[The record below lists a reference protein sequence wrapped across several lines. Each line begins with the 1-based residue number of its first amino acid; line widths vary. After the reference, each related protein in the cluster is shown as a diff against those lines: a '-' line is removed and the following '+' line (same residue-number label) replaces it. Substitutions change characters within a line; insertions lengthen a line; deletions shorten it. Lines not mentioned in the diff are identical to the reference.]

1 MAKNILHFIIVS
13 FVAVLSAALSPTAL
27 ADDDGNYFNHLLI
40 FGDSL
45 MDSGNSVDPALG
57 TLTFTDPAAG
67 VPGDVGY
74 QAGQVTPD
82 FFAEQMG
89 LTLTPSNSGGNNY
102 AAREFTTH
110 NITATVSFYLQ
121 NAPRID
127 ERTLVWLN
135 GGSNDFLA
143 RGEVLAG
150 ILAGTS
156 QLDESAEMLF
166 ADILAGAPRLA
177 GAAKMMSD
185 NGARYVMVSNLPNF
199 TYTPFVY
206 NIYQICIVVGTAAA
220 VCDAAR
226 AVAGEVVGEL
236 VNGYNQALVAQLD
249 AYGNNFIISDVY
261 TLFEQVH
268 QNPGAYGFE
277 ARDGSYDYLFQNCY
291 NYDPSVTM
299 VAGRF
304 SDGCNE
310 DPKYGRSAPNA
321 DAAQLIFADD
331 VHPTQAF
338 HRLVADYNVDIIYA
352 PTEVALLPEIGL
364 YGVRRQLDHKSK
376 PVWQAGEAES
386 ATVVNPCFAG
396 IDFDHIN
403 LAANGPAAQGDIS
416 GWGLHAG
423 CTKRWS
429 EEVNL
434 GAQINL
440 AKSKLQARGRSSS
453 YEAQSIGF
461 SGFVNFRRGELFAN
475 GGVAFNSSNIDANRV
490 HTIGGGS
497 FYAQGDTRG
506 RAMGADVWAG
516 YYLVDTDEWNLAPAV
531 GYSFINSRVNGYQ
544 ESGNSVSKYRW
555 GDLRTSSRQIRG
567 GVVGV
572 YSPDKA
578 WRANLRAFITQEM
591 ADDFREVSS
600 GSHYL
605 PGFQRDNETFAN
617 VAIAF
622 EEQTE
627 SDTLA
632 VSWNFSTQ
640 GGNSHLFGVSFRR
653 DF

>member
-13 FVAVLSAALSPTAL
+13 FVAVLSAALSPAAL

-45 MDSGNSVDPALG
+45 MDSGNIELG
-57 TLTFTDPAAG
+57 LLVGSEYVFGTVTFTDPAVG
-67 VPGDVGY
+67 VLGDIDY

-89 LTLTPSNSGGNNY
+89 LALTPASNGGSNY
-102 AAREFTTH
+102 ATADFTTH
-110 NITATVSFYLQ
+110 NITAAVSFYLQ
-121 NAPRID
+121 NAPRIND
-127 ERTLVWLN
+127 RALVWLN
-135 GGSNDFLA
+135 GGGNDLLA
-143 RGEVLAG
+143 PEGPNV
-150 ILAGTS
+150 
-156 QLDESAEMLF
+156 D
-166 ADILAGAPRLA
+166 GASRLA
-177 GAAKMMSD
+177 EAAKMLSD
-185 NGARYVMVSNLPNF
+185 SGARYVMVSNLPNF
-199 TYTPFVY
+199 AYTPE
-206 NIYQICIVVGTAAA
+206 IYQRCQTAGFTDA
-220 VCDAAR
+220 VCDANVR
-226 AVAGEVVGEL
+226 APTELL
-236 VNGYNQALVAQLD
+236 VNAYNQLLAAQL
-249 AYGNNFIISDVY
+249 AASGNNFIISDVY
-261 TLFEQVH
+261 ALFEQVH
-268 QNPGAYGFE
+268 QNPQMYGFE
-277 ARDGSYDYLFQNCY
+277 ARNGSYDYLFQNCY

-299 VAGRF
+299 VVGRF
-304 SDGCNE
+304 SDPFCNE
-310 DPKYGRSAPNA
+310 DPKYGRSAPDA
-321 DAAQLIFADD
+321 DAAQLIFADNI
-331 VHPTQAF
+331 HPTQAF

-461 SGFVNFRRGELFAN
+461 SGFVNFRRDELFVN

-605 PGFQRDNETFAN
+605 PGFQRDNEMFAN

-622 EEQTE
+622 EEQSE

-640 GGNSHLFGVSFRR
+640 GGNSHLFGVSYRR

>member
-13 FVAVLSAALSPTAL
+13 FAAVLSAALSPAAL

-45 MDSGNSVDPALG
+45 MDSGNSVDPG
-57 TLTFTDPAAG
+57 PVTLTFTDPAVG
-67 VPGDVGY
+67 VPGDIGY

-89 LTLTPSNSGGNNY
+89 LTLTPSNSGGSNY
-102 AAREFTTH
+102 AAKKFTTH
-110 NITATVSFYLQ
+110 DIIATVSFYLQ

-127 ERTLVWLN
+127 ERALVWLN
-135 GGSNDFLA
+135 GGGNDFLIEDA
-143 RGEVLAG
+143 
-150 ILAGTS
+150 
-156 QLDESAEMLF
+156 DP
-166 ADILAGAPRLA
+166 ADILAGALRLA
-177 GAAKMMSD
+177 EAAKMLSD

-199 TYTPFVY
+199 AYTPFAY
-206 NIYQICIVVGTAAA
+206 SNYQKCLAVGIPAA
-220 VCDAAR
+220 VCDAAQT
-226 AVAGEVVGEL
+226 GTGEL
-236 VNGYNQALVAQLD
+236 VNGYNQLLAAQLD
-249 AYGNNFIISDVY
+249 ASGNNFIISDVY
-261 TLFEQVH
+261 ALFEQVR
-268 QNPGAYGFE
+268 QNPQMYGFE

-291 NYDPSVTM
+291 NYDPFGEESVE
-299 VAGRF
+299 F
-304 SDGCNE
+304 NDDCNE
-310 DPKYGRSAPNA
+310 DPKYGRSNPNA

-461 SGFVNFRRGELFAN
+461 SGFVNFRRDELFVN

-544 ESGNSVSKYRW
+544 EIGNSVSKYRW

-605 PGFQRDNETFAN
+605 PGFQRDNEMFAN
-617 VAIAF
+617 VAIAV
-622 EEQTE
+622 EEQSE

-632 VSWNFSTQ
+632 ISWNFSTQ
-640 GGNSHLFGVSFRR
+640 GDNSHLFGVSYRR

>member
-1 MAKNILHFIIVS
+1 MPKNILHFIIVS
-13 FVAVLSAALSPTAL
+13 FVAVLSAALSPAAL

-45 MDSGNSVDPALG
+45 MDSGNIVHPALG

-67 VPGDVGY
+67 VPGDIDY

-89 LTLTPSNSGGNNY
+89 LALTPFSNGGNNY
-102 AAREFTTH
+102 ATGGFTTH
-110 NITATVSFYLQ
+110 NIIDSVSFYLQ
-121 NAPRID
+121 NAPRIND
-127 ERTLVWLN
+127 RALVWLN
-135 GGSNDFLA
+135 GGGVDLLIPVGPVDPS
-143 RGEVLAG
+143 
-150 ILAGTS
+150 
-156 QLDESAEMLF
+156 
-166 ADILAGAPRLA
+166 RLA
-177 GAAKMMSD
+177 EAAKMMSD
-185 NGARYVMVSNLPNF
+185 SGVRYVMVSNLPNF
-199 TYTPFVY
+199 VHTPETYKRCQDITDAECDAVRAQTELAV
-206 NIYQICIVVGTAAA
+206 NIY
-220 VCDAAR
+220 
-226 AVAGEVVGEL
+226 
-236 VNGYNQALVAQLD
+236 NQGLATQLD

-261 TLFEQVH
+261 ALFEQVR
-268 QNPGAYGFE
+268 QNPQMYGFE

-291 NYDPSVTM
+291 NYDPSEVQ
-299 VAGRF
+299 AEF
-304 SDGCNE
+304 SDHRCNE
-310 DPKYGRSAPNA
+310 DPKYGRSAPDA
-321 DAAQLIFADD
+321 DAAQLIFADNI
-331 VHPTQAF
+331 HPTQAF

-423 CTKRWS
+423 CAKRWS

-461 SGFVNFRRGELFAN
+461 SGFVNFRRDELFVN

-516 YYLVDTDEWNLAPAV
+516 YYLVDTDEWNLALAV

-605 PGFQRDNETFAN
+605 PGFQRDNEMFAN

-622 EEQTE
+622 EEQSE

-640 GGNSHLFGVSFRR
+640 GGNSHLFGVSYRR

>member
-13 FVAVLSAALSPTAL
+13 FAAVLSAALSPTAL

-45 MDSGNSVDPALG
+45 MDSGNIVYPGLG

-67 VPGDVGY
+67 LPSLPGY
-74 QAGQVTPD
+74 RPGQVTPD

-89 LTLTPSNSGGNNY
+89 LTLTPSNNSGGSNY
-102 AAREFTTH
+102 ATAGFTTH
-110 NITATVSFYLQ
+110 EITAAVSFYLQ
-121 NAPRID
+121 NAPRING
-127 ERTLVWLN
+127 RALVWLN
-135 GGSNDFLA
+135 GGGNDLLSPE
-143 RGEVLAG
+143 GPNV
-150 ILAGTS
+150 
-156 QLDESAEMLF
+156 D
-166 ADILAGAPRLA
+166 GASRLA
-177 GAAKMMSD
+177 EAAKMLSD
-185 NGARYVMVSNLPNF
+185 DGARYVMVSNLPNF
-199 TYTPFVY
+199 AYTPT
-206 NIYQICIVVGTAAA
+206 IYQRCQAAGLTDA
-220 VCDAAR
+220 VCDANVR
-226 AVAGEVVGEL
+226 AQTELL
-236 VNGYNQALVAQLD
+236 VNIYNQALAAQL
-249 AYGNNFIISDVY
+249 AASGNNFIISDVY
-261 TLFEQVH
+261 TLFEQVR
-268 QNPGAYGFE
+268 QNPQMYGFE
-277 ARDGSYDYLFQNCY
+277 ARGGSYDYLFQNCY
-291 NYDPSVTM
+291 NYDPSEAL
-299 VAGRF
+299 AGF

-310 DPKYGRSAPNA
+310 DPKYGRSAPDA

-429 EEVNL
+429 EEVNI

-461 SGFVNFRRGELFAN
+461 SGFVNFRRDELFAN

-640 GGNSHLFGVSFRR
+640 GGNSHLFGVSYRR

>member
-1 MAKNILHFIIVS
+1 MPKNILHFIIVS
-13 FVAVLSAALSPTAL
+13 FVAVLSAALSPAAL

-45 MDSGNSVDPALG
+45 MDSGNIELGRSVG
-57 TLTFTDPAAG
+57 SEIVWSTVTFTDPAVG
-67 VPGDVGY
+67 VPGDIDY

-89 LTLTPSNSGGNNY
+89 LTLTPLGNGGSNY
-102 AAREFTTH
+102 AQGGSTTH
-110 NITATVSFYLQ
+110 EITDFVSFYLQ

-135 GGSNDFLA
+135 GGSND
-143 RGEVLAG
+143 
-150 ILAGTS
+150 
-156 QLDESAEMLF
+156 LF
-166 ADILAGAPRLA
+166 PPTGPIMVDDVPRQATRLA
-177 GAAKMMSD
+177 EAAKMLSD

-199 TYTPFVY
+199 SYTPQ
-206 NIYQICIVVGTAAA
+206 IYQQCQALGLTDAA
-220 VCDAAR
+220 CDANVR
-226 AVAGEVVGEL
+226 AQTEL
-236 VNGYNQALVAQLD
+236 RVTIYNQVLVAQLD

-291 NYDPSVTM
+291 NYDPF
-299 VAGRF
+299 GGKEF
-304 SDGCNE
+304 SDPFCNE
-310 DPKYGRSAPNA
+310 DRKYGRSAPDA

-461 SGFVNFRRGELFAN
+461 SGFVNFRRDELFVN

-605 PGFQRDNETFAN
+605 PGFQRDNEMFAN
-617 VAIAF
+617 IAIAF

>member
-1 MAKNILHFIIVS
+1 MPKNILHFIIVS
-13 FVAVLSAALSPTAL
+13 FAAVLSAALSPAAL

-45 MDSGNSVDPALG
+45 MDSGNIVHPALG

-67 VPGDVGY
+67 VPGDIDY

-89 LTLTPSNSGGNNY
+89 LALTPSNSGGSNY
-102 AAREFTTH
+102 ATAGFTTH
-110 NITATVSFYLQ
+110 DINNSVSLFLSYT
-121 NAPRID
+121 PRIN

-135 GGSNDFLA
+135 GG
-143 RGEVLAG
+143 G
-150 ILAGTS
+150 
-156 QLDESAEMLF
+156 LDLLIPVGP
-166 ADILAGAPRLA
+166 ADPSRLA
-177 GAAKMMSD
+177 EAAKMLSD
-185 NGARYVMVSNLPNF
+185 SGARYVMVSNLPNF
-199 TYTPFVY
+199 AHTPE
-206 NIYQICIVVGTAAA
+206 IYQLCQAEGFTDAA
-220 VCDAAR
+220 CDAVR
-226 AVAGEVVGEL
+226 TQTKLRVTT
-236 VNGYNQALVAQLD
+236 YNQGLAAQL
-249 AYGNNFIISDVY
+249 AASGNNFIISDVY

-291 NYDPSVTM
+291 SYDPSEAL
-299 VAGRF
+299 AGF
-304 SDGCNE
+304 NDDCNE
-310 DPKYGRSAPNA
+310 DPIYGRSDPDA

-403 LAANGPAAQGDIS
+403 LAANGPAAQGDIN

-461 SGFVNFRRGELFAN
+461 SGFVNFRRDELFAN

-622 EEQTE
+622 EEQSE

-640 GGNSHLFGVSFRR
+640 GGNSHLFGVSYRR

>member
-1 MAKNILHFIIVS
+1 MPKNILHFIIVS
-13 FVAVLSAALSPTAL
+13 FVAVLSAALSPAAL

-45 MDSGNSVDPALG
+45 MDSGNIELG
-57 TLTFTDPAAG
+57 LLVGSEYVWSTVTYTDPAVG
-67 VPGDVGY
+67 VPWDIDY

-89 LTLTPSNSGGNNY
+89 LTLTPFSNGGDNY
-102 AAREFTTH
+102 ATAGFTTH
-110 NITATVSFYLQ
+110 EITTDVLFYLQ
-121 NAPRID
+121 NTPRIN

-135 GGSNDFLA
+135 GGSNDIFPPTGPIMVDDVPRQA
-143 RGEVLAG
+143 
-150 ILAGTS
+150 T
-156 QLDESAEMLF
+156 
-166 ADILAGAPRLA
+166 RLA
-177 GAAKMMSD
+177 EAAKMLSD

-199 TYTPFVY
+199 SYTPQ
-206 NIYQICIVVGTAAA
+206 IYQQCQALGLTDAA
-220 VCDAAR
+220 CDANVR
-226 AVAGEVVGEL
+226 AQAEL
-236 VNGYNQALVAQLD
+236 RVTIYNQALVAQLD

-291 NYDPSVTM
+291 NYDPFGGTE
-299 VAGRF
+299 F

-310 DPKYGRSAPNA
+310 DPKYGRSAPDA

-640 GGNSHLFGVSFRR
+640 GGNSHLFGVSYRR

>member
-1 MAKNILHFIIVS
+1 MPKNILHFIIVS
-13 FVAVLSAALSPTAL
+13 FVAVLSAALSPAAL

-45 MDSGNSVDPALG
+45 MDSGNIELGRSVG
-57 TLTFTDPAAG
+57 SEIVWSTVTFTDPAVG
-67 VPGDVGY
+67 VPGDIDY

-89 LTLTPSNSGGNNY
+89 LTLTPLGNGGSNY
-102 AAREFTTH
+102 AQGGSTTH
-110 NITATVSFYLQ
+110 EITDFVSFYLQ

-135 GGSNDFLA
+135 GGGNDFLIEDA
-143 RGEVLAG
+143 
-150 ILAGTS
+150 
-156 QLDESAEMLF
+156 DP
-166 ADILAGAPRLA
+166 ADILAGALRLA
-177 GAAKMMSD
+177 EAAKMLSD
-185 NGARYVMVSNLPNF
+185 SGARYVMVSNLPNF
-199 TYTPFVY
+199 AYTPFAY
-206 NIYQICIVVGTAAA
+206 SNYQKCLAVGIADA
-220 VCDAAR
+220 VCDAVR
-226 AVAGEVVGEL
+226 TGTGEL
-236 VNGYNQALVAQLD
+236 VNGYNQLLAAQLS
-249 AYGNNFIISDVY
+249 ASGNNFIISDVY

-291 NYDPSVTM
+291 NYDPFGEESVE
-299 VAGRF
+299 F
-304 SDGCNE
+304 NDDCNE
-310 DPKYGRSAPNA
+310 DPIYGRSAPDA

-429 EEVNL
+429 EEVNI

-622 EEQTE
+622 EEQSE

-640 GGNSHLFGVSFRR
+640 GGNSHLFGVSYRR

>member
-13 FVAVLSAALSPTAL
+13 FAAVLSAALSPAAL

-45 MDSGNSVDPALG
+45 MDSGNIVHPALG

-67 VPGDVGY
+67 LPSLPGY
-74 QAGQVTPD
+74 RPGQVTPD

-89 LTLTPSNSGGNNY
+89 LTLTPANSGGSNY
-102 AAREFTTH
+102 ATAGFTTH
-110 NITATVSFYLQ
+110 EITAAVSFYLQ
-121 NAPRID
+121 NAPRING
-127 ERTLVWLN
+127 RALVWLN
-135 GGSNDFLA
+135 GGGNDLLSPE
-143 RGEVLAG
+143 GPNV
-150 ILAGTS
+150 
-156 QLDESAEMLF
+156 D
-166 ADILAGAPRLA
+166 GASRLA
-177 GAAKMMSD
+177 EAAKMLSD
-185 NGARYVMVSNLPNF
+185 DGARYVMVSNLPNF
-199 TYTPFVY
+199 AYTPT
-206 NIYQICIVVGTAAA
+206 IYQQCQVAGLTDA
-220 VCDAAR
+220 VCDASVR
-226 AVAGEVVGEL
+226 AQTELL
-236 VNGYNQALVAQLD
+236 VNIYNQALAAQL
-249 AYGNNFIISDVY
+249 AASGNNFIISDVY
-261 TLFEQVH
+261 ALFEQVR
-268 QNPGAYGFE
+268 QNPQMYGFE
-277 ARDGSYDYLFQNCY
+277 ARDGGYDYLFQNCY
-291 NYDPSVTM
+291 NYDPSEAL
-299 VAGRF
+299 AGF

-310 DPKYGRSAPNA
+310 DPKYGRSAPDA

-461 SGFVNFRRGELFAN
+461 SGFVNFRRDELFVN

-605 PGFQRDNETFAN
+605 PGFQRDNEMFAN

-640 GGNSHLFGVSFRR
+640 GGNSHLFGVSYRR